1 VTLAVETGVISLKHI
16 TKTFPG
22 VTANDDVSL
31 DIVSGQVH
39 CLLGENG
46 AGKSTLI
53 SILAGMQQPDS
64 GAIEID
70 GVPVRLGSPRAAKD
84 HGIGVVYQHS
94 TLVPTLSIIENL
106 MLGETGLLKNEKRAI
121 ARLEELSDLLGA
133 AIRPHSRT
141 SELGLGQQQQVEI
154 AKAMWTGSRL
164 LILDEPTSMLTP
176 RAIDALAENVARL
189 KAGGLAVVFITHK
202 LREAY
207 AMGDCITVLRAGK
220 NVLHLAP
227 GDLEGRSED
236 QVQDAVLKAMFGGD
250 LAAAGGKGAASDL
263 AGATERTRESVAI
276 DYTQRPTRLRL
287 DGISTR
293 GKTMDVVVTDV
304 SLSVHEG
311 EIFGI
316 AGIDGHG
323 QTGLAEVVAGQR
335 PASSGRVLLDDV
347 DVTGKGVRERQ
358 ALGLRYA
365 SDDRLHE
372 GTVGSLSVAL
382 NLMLKRIGEA
392 PFWRWGYTNRSAI
405 DAEARQMVD
414 DYEVR
419 TPSLTTRVGALS
431 GGNIQKVV
439 LARELKGDARVLVV
453 NKPTYG
459 LDLKTVQL
467 VHELLTDFAEKGGS
481 VLLLSNEL
489 DELIVLAHRI
499 GVISHG
505 RIVGTV
511 ENRGTETAAK
521 VGQLMIGGGEHDQK

>member
-1 VTLAVETGVISLKHI
+1 MTSAVDAGVISLKHI

-22 VTANDDVSL
+22 VVANDDVSL
-31 DIVSGQVH
+31 DIISGQVH

-64 GAIEID
+64 GTIEID
-70 GVPVRLGSPRAAKD
+70 GNPLHLGSPKAAKSQ
-84 HGIGVVYQHS
+84 GIGVVYQHS

-106 MLGETGLLKNEKRAI
+106 MLGESGFLLNEKRAI

-133 AIRPHSRT
+133 SIEPYSRT

-176 RAIDALAENVARL
+176 RAIEALAENVARL
-189 KAGGLAVVFITHK
+189 KDRGLAVVFITHK

-207 AMGDCITVLRAGK
+207 AMGDCITVLRSGK
-220 NVLHLAP
+220 NVLHLSPEDMA
-227 GDLEGRSED
+227 GQSES
-236 QVQDAVLKAMFGGD
+236 QVQDTVLRAMFGGD

-263 AGATERTRESVAI
+263 AGANERTRESVAVDNRSMPI
-276 DYTQRPTRLRL
+276 RLQL
-287 DGISTR
+287 DGISTV

-304 SLSVHEG
+304 TLSIHEG
-311 EIFGI
+311 EILGI

-335 PASSGRVLLDDV
+335 PASAGSVLLDGA
-347 DVTGKGVRERQ
+347 DVTKKGVRDRQ

-372 GTVGSLSVAL
+372 GTVAGLSVAV

-392 PFWRWGYTNRSAI
+392 PFWRWGYTNRVAI
-405 DAEARQMVD
+405 DAEARQLVD
-414 DYEVR
+414 EYEVR

-467 VHELLTDFAEKGGS
+467 VHELVTDFAERGGS

-505 RIVGTV
+505 RILGTV
-511 ENRGTETAAK
+511 ENRDADTAAK
-521 VGQLMIGGGEHDQK
+521 VGQLMIGGGDRGGE